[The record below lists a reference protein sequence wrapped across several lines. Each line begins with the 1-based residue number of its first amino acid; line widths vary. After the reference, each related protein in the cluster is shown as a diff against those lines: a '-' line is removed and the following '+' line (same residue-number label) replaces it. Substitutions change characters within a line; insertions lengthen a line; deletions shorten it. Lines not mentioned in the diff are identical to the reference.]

1 MPLTF
6 TNDQILGYFIY
17 AGIALGVLLVLSALR
32 GLLSRSETRT
42 EARSR
47 RMRMIA
53 EGADVAERLA
63 VLKPT
68 PSGGTLTRIAVAG
81 NVPAMLRRSGL
92 RISPAGFVAIC
103 VALSA
108 VLLVGLSLFV
118 APPIAVGAGL
128 LLGFGVPLIAL
139 RLRVRKQTEALVAQL
154 PDALDLMARGLRV
167 GHPLNTSI
175 GAAAEEMADP
185 IGSELG
191 IIFDQVNYGENLPDA
206 FQDFADRVDIEDV
219 HYLAASVAIQHG
231 SGGDLA
237 RVLDVLSKTIRGR
250 ISLRRKIRAISS
262 EGRASAT
269 FLSILPFAMFGFT
282 SFNSP
287 NYYGGVSD
295 DPLFMPLAVTVLVL
309 VLANIVILRK
319 LVNFHV

>member
-1 MPLTF
+1 MLTTF
-6 TNDQILGYFIY
+6 SNGPILVYFLY
-17 AGIALGVLLVLSALR
+17 AGIAVGVLLILGALR
-32 GLLSRSETRT
+32 GLLSRTETRG

-53 EGADVAERLA
+53 EGSDLAERLA
-63 VLKPT
+63 VLKPA
-68 PSGGTLTRIAVAG
+68 PKGGPLSRLPLIG
-81 NVPAMLRRSGL
+81 DVPVQLRRAGL
-92 RISPAGFVAIC
+92 RLSAAGFLAIC
-103 VALSA
+103 LALSGA
-108 VLLVGLSLFV
+108 LLVGLSLFV
-118 APPIAVGAGL
+118 APPIALAGGL
-128 LLGFGVPLIAL
+128 VLGFAVPLIAL
-139 RLRVRKQTEALVAQL
+139 RLRVRKQTDTLVAQL

-175 GAAAEEMADP
+175 GAVAEEMADP

-191 IIFDQVNYGENLPDA
+191 IVYDQVNYGDDLPEA
-206 FQDFADRVDIEDV
+206 IQDFADRVDIEDV
-219 HYLAASVAIQHG
+219 HYLAASIAIQHG

-250 ISLRRKIRAISS
+250 IAMRRKIRAISS

-269 FLSILPFAMFGFT
+269 FLSFLPFAMFGFT

-309 VLANIVILRK
+309 VVANIVILRK